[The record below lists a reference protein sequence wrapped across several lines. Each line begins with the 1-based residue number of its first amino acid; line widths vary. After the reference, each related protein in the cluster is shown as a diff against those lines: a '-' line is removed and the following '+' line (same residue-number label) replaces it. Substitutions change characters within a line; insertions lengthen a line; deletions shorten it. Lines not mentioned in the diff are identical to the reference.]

1 MAFKC
6 LSENVFLCMK
16 KLIRLLTAGALL
28 LALVWPRAAVRIGLS
43 ESSCYLPA
51 ERFML
56 QWRHSVEHQLWREY
70 YRSDGQSLHLERT
83 EMQTFGAGT
92 PAGGQT
98 VTTEKGFVGFKSSV
112 RLPELNWVVSRNM
125 QGEIRTLQSA
135 WPLYAQVPDYSTIRI
150 TPAYLAQMVVWL
162 GACDD

>member
-1 MAFKC
+1 
-6 LSENVFLCMK
+6 
-16 KLIRLLTAGALL
+16 
-28 LALVWPRAAVRIGLS
+28 
-43 ESSCYLPA
+43 
-51 ERFML
+51 
-56 QWRHSVEHQLWREY
+56 
-70 YRSDGQSLHLERT
+70 
-83 EMQTFGAGT
+83 MQTFGAGT

-98 VTTEKGFVGFKSSV
+98 VSAEKGFVGFKSSV

-135 WPLYAQVPDYSTIRI
+135 WPLYAQVPDYSTIHI